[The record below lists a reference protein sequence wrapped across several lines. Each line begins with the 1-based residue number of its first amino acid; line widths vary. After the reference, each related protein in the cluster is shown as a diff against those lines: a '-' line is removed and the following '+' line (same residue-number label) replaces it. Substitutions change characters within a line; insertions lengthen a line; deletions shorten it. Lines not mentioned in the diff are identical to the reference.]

1 MTLKHS
7 GGVVST
13 GRGLGSAIPVLKRDF
28 DYDGNENGLEGI
40 TGSSGKN
47 FIGHLTTQFVPET
60 QRPLAVLLTWLAA
73 KESHIEK
80 YRSLWLQKGFDV
92 LTVKMTPYQLLL
104 PKYGSIPLIRDMVKF
119 LVAISDHYPDLLLH
133 CFSVGA
139 YEFGEMMY
147 TLNDKE
153 FMDSINVTG
162 NYSRYSDDDPKS
174 RLEKA
179 IKGIIFDS
187 PVNLN
192 GIAAGVSRS
201 ITDNDMAR
209 KSLEA
214 SIQAHLTMSH
224 SFATKYYE
232 RASECAHGNY
242 LKHAPGLVLVSE
254 KDTIGAKFMSEQL
267 IKQWKSNG
275 INVTM
280 KVFPDSG
287 HVQHLPKYPEMYQ
300 ESINA
305 FLKKVPFQSISYA
318 N

>member
-7 GGVVST
+7 GGVVSVTT
-13 GRGLGSAIPVLKRDF
+13 GRQLGSAIPILRSRETGDS
-28 DYDGNENGLEGI
+28 DLEGK
-40 TGSSGKN
+40 SSSKRG
-47 FIGHLTTQFVPET
+47 LVETEFVPET
-60 QRPLAVLLTWLAA
+60 KRPLAVLLTWLAA

-104 PKYGSIPLIRDMVKF
+104 PKYGSIPLVRDLVKF

-153 FMDSINVTG
+153 FMESIRVG
-162 NYSRYSDDDPKS
+162 GGRCGQEDPKS
-174 RLEKA
+174 RLEKS
-179 IKGIIFDS
+179 IKGVIFDS
-187 PVNLN
+187 AVNLK

-201 ITDNDMAR
+201 ITDNEVAR
-209 KSLEA
+209 RSLEA
-214 SIQAHLTMSH
+214 SIQAHLTLSH

-232 RASECAHGNY
+232 RASEYAHSNY

-254 KDTIGAKFMSEQL
+254 KDSIGAKFMSEQL
-267 IKQWKSNG
+267 IQAWRLNG
-275 INVTM
+275 IHVDL

-287 HVQHLPKYPEMYQ
+287 HVQHLPKYPEEYQ
-300 ESINA
+300 SSIDT
-305 FLKKVPFQSISYA
+305 FLKKVPFQSISIA
-318 N
+318 E

>member
-7 GGVVST
+7 GGVVSVTT
-13 GRGLGSAIPVLKRDF
+13 GRQLGSAIPILKNREASDS
-28 DYDGNENGLEGI
+28 DLEGNRETSDSGLEG
-40 TGSSGKN
+40 N
-47 FIGHLTTQFVPET
+47 RLVTTEFVPET

-73 KESHIEK
+73 KEGHIEK

-104 PKYGSIPLIRDMVKF
+104 PKYGSIPLVRDLVKF

-153 FMDSINVTG
+153 FMESIRVG
-162 NYSRYSDDDPKS
+162 GRRCSKEDPKS
-174 RLEKA
+174 RLEKS
-179 IKGIIFDS
+179 IKGVIFDS
-187 PVNLN
+187 PVNLK

-201 ITDNDMAR
+201 ITTNEVAR
-209 KSLEA
+209 RSLEA
-214 SIQAHLTMSH
+214 SIQAHLTLSH

-232 RASECAHGNY
+232 RASEYAHNNY

-254 KDTIGAKFMSEQL
+254 KDSIGAKFMSEQL
-267 IKQWKSNG
+267 TQAWRLNG
-275 INVTM
+275 IHVHL

-287 HVQHLPKYPEMYQ
+287 HVQHLPKYPEEYLS
-300 ESINA
+300 SIDT
-305 FLKKVPFQSISYA
+305 FLKKVPFQSISIA
-318 N
+318 E